1 MEADGDC
8 GFWLLE
14 SVPSLAISG
23 LYHNKDKGD
32 SRRYRRQRRGTDPVR
47 HQLCLAGPAINKG
60 PPFLLLVTDYRFEGE
75 EDELNLATPAAT
87 RLFPPA
93 GG

>member
-1 MEADGDC
+1 MTAPQARLSPADV
-8 GFWLLE
+8 L
-14 SVPSLAISG
+14 P
-23 LYHNKDKGD
+23 
-32 SRRYRRQRRGTDPVR
+32 R